1 MISSYQKTLKL
12 TFNFFEYKV
21 NNKARLKLNWSLTMF
36 PNQLENQITNNLG
49 LSNPQLA
56 QFCQKWGIIELS
68 LFGSILG
75 NKFHQGSDIDILLQ
89 FSPNSRQGLLTLAK
103 IKHEL
108 EKMTG
113 RVIDI
118 AVKESIENSENEIRR
133 QEILKTAKVIY
144 AQR

>member
-1 MISSYQKTLKL
+1 ML
-12 TFNFFEYKV
+12 
-21 NNKARLKLNWSLTMF
+21 
-36 PNQLENQITNNLG
+36 PNQLDKQITENLG
-49 LSNPQLA
+49 LLSQKLA
-56 QFCQKWGIIELS
+56 QICEKWGIIELS

-75 NKFHQGSDIDILLQ
+75 DQFHQDSDIDVLIQ
-89 FSPNSRQGLLTLAK
+89 FAPNSRQGLLTLAK

-108 EKMTG
+108 EKITG

-144 AQR
+144 QV

>member
-1 MISSYQKTLKL
+1 M
-12 TFNFFEYKV
+12 V
-21 NNKARLKLNWSLTMF
+21 PNKPDK
-36 PNQLENQITNNLG
+36 QIRDKLG
-49 LSNPQLA
+49 LSSSRIA

-75 NKFHQGSDIDILLQ
+75 NQFSQDSDIDILLQ

-108 EKMTG
+108 EEQTG

-118 AVKESIENSENEIRR
+118 AIKESIENSENEIRR
-133 QEILKTAKVIY
+133 QEILKTVKVIY
-144 AQR
+144 QV

>member
-1 MISSYQKTLKL
+1 
-12 TFNFFEYKV
+12 
-21 NNKARLKLNWSLTMF
+21 MF

-56 QFCQKWGIIELS
+56 RFCKKWGIIELS

-75 NKFHQGSDIDILLQ
+75 DQFNQNSDIDILLQ
-89 FSPNSRQGLLTLAK
+89 FSPDSRQGLLTLAK
-103 IKHEL
+103 IKYEL

-133 QEILKTAKVIY
+133 QEILNTAKVIY

>member
-1 MISSYQKTLKL
+1 MLQ
-12 TFNFFEYKV
+12 NE
-21 NNKARLKLNWSLTMF
+21 
-36 PNQLENQITNNLG
+36 LEKKIREELG
-49 LSNPQLA
+49 LSRTRIA

-75 NKFHQGSDIDILLQ
+75 NQFSQDSDIDILLR

-108 EKMTG
+108 EEKTG

-133 QEILKTAKVIY
+133 QEILNTAKVIY

>member
-1 MISSYQKTLKL
+1 
-12 TFNFFEYKV
+12 
-21 NNKARLKLNWSLTMF
+21 MF
-36 PNQLENQITNNLG
+36 PNQLESQITEYLG
-49 LSNPQLA
+49 LSSSRIA

-75 NKFHQGSDIDILLQ
+75 NQFHQDSDIDILLQ

>member
-1 MISSYQKTLKL
+1 
-12 TFNFFEYKV
+12 
-21 NNKARLKLNWSLTMF
+21 MF

-75 NKFHQGSDIDILLQ
+75 DQFHQNSDIDILLQ
-89 FSPNSRQGLLTLAK
+89 FSPNSRQGLLILAK

-108 EKMTG
+108 EIMTG

-133 QEILKTAKVIY
+133 QEILNTAKVIY